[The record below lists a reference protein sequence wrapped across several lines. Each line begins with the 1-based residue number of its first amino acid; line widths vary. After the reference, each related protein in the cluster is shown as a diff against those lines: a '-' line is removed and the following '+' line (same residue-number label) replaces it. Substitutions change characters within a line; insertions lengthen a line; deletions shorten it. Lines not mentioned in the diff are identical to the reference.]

1 MFLVE
6 QNKQTTTN
14 TAGQVILRFMTSEND
29 LGLAQRGP
37 LLGVLGAQVLMRCD
51 RLEPSLSF
59 FVQQLGFRVDAIF
72 PADSPSTAMLSG

>member
-1 MFLVE
+1 MVVAWAGLGCSLVLVE

-37 LLGVLGAQVLMRCD
+37 LLGVRGAQVLMRCD

-59 FVQQLGFRVDAIF
+59 FV
-72 PADSPSTAMLSG
+72 